1 MGKPEHREEIWIR
14 RNSDC
19 LECDVIVALRGQ
31 EMVVQLP
38 DYGQAVKWAEME
50 ARSYKI
56 AVRVSEERP
65 G

>member
-1 MGKPEHREEIWIR
+1 MGKPEHREEVWIR
-14 RNSDC
+14 RYSDC
-19 LECDVIVALRGQ
+19 LECDLCGR

-38 DYGQAVKWAEME
+38 EFSQAVKWAQME

-56 AVRVSEERP
+56 PARFSEERP

>member
-1 MGKPEHREEIWIR
+1 MGKPEHREEVWIR
-14 RNSDC
+14 RYSDC
-19 LECDVIVALRGQ
+19 LECDVIVALCGR

-38 DYGQAVKWAEME
+38 DYGQAVKWAQME

-56 AVRVSEERP
+56 PARFSEERP

>member
-14 RNSDC
+14 RYSDC

-38 DYGQAVKWAEME
+38 DYGQAVKFAQME
-50 ARSYKI
+50 ATSYKI
-56 AVRVSEERP
+56 PARVSEERP